1 MRKIPLHILRVG
13 LAITFIWI
21 GVLIIMQPLAWGGY
35 MQAWVSQLIPFATEP
50 MMLVTGVLDIVI
62 GALLALGVVIPFAA
76 ALGALH
82 IAIVLVV
89 SGVTDITVRDI
100 GLLAASLAL
109 MLESLP
115 EPLARKILHIHE

>member
-21 GVLIIMQPLAWGGY
+21 GVLIIMQPLMWGGY
-35 MQAWVSQLIPFATEP
+35 IEGWASGLIPFATEP
-50 MMLVTGVLDIVI
+50 MMLVTGVIDIVI
-62 GALLALGVVIPFAA
+62 GALLALGVVIPLAA

-89 SGVTDITVRDI
+89 SGITDITVRDI
-100 GLLAASLAL
+100 GLLAAALAL

-115 EPLARKILHIHE
+115 EPLARKLLHVHE